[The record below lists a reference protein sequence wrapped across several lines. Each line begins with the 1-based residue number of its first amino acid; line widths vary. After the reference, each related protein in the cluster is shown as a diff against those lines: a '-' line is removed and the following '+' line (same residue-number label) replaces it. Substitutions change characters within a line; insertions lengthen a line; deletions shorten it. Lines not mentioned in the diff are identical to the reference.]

1 MCTSSASNAP
11 ILSGWTGAVHT
22 MQFRRSARMSQP
34 LLRLAASS
42 CAALYTTRC
51 PPPPSAINTLFACH
65 PIATSTLHITQ
76 TPYIHT
82 MFAGSSPLLAVVL
95 SSLSLA
101 HAAAANDAPA
111 PPASGAP
118 AAAPAGGAIP
128 QCAANCMSVKITEA
142 ALWFGAG
149 EVSSYCKHP
158 EFLLAYNNCLHD
170 NCKGDDLTAG
180 KQAGVTACAGVTPN
194 APGGAP
200 TGPGGD
206 ANNSTGHLSGPANAP
221 GANSTIAPNTPGT
234 NPANSTVTP
243 TAVGLNGAL
252 PTTPNAANATNTTTG
267 APSRFSGAVG
277 SAAANTLSTPH
288 DYRPP
293 SQPKNNNINH
303 P

>member
-1 MCTSSASNAP
+1 MCVVSSKV
-11 ILSGWTGAVHT
+11 T
-22 MQFRRSARMSQP
+22 RP
-34 LLRLAASS
+34 LLLVTRLSS
-42 CAALYTTRC
+42 PGGPVQSILCSSEA
-51 PPPPSAINTLFACH
+51 LFACH
-65 PIATSTLHITQ
+65 PIETSTLHITP

-206 ANNSTGHLSGPANAP
+206 ANNSTGHFQRTRCQLNHR
-221 GANSTIAPNTPGT
+221 THTPGT

-252 PTTPNAANATNTTTG
+252 PTTLTPPTQ
-267 APSRFSGAVG
+267 P
-277 SAAANTLSTPH
+277 TL
-288 DYRPP
+288 PP
-293 SQPKNNNINH
+293 VLQADSPVLLDLLLLIKQCHVEEELSPF
-303 P
+303 